1 MKKLNSTILTF
12 VMTFIITYTLK
23 AQSMPWEGGDAD
35 LLAEI
40 DQHWNAVM
48 DKDGDESNEAQQ
60 FRGEKADLLLDLYH
74 ENKQDKASMSALFHA
89 MATYLR
95 KKDYIALMDQF
106 EALEI
111 EEENWRMIYLF
122 YQRAIYKHGDY
133 DSRMKR
139 LDGLLEKVEN
149 KTQFIQLRYDKGFLA
164 YNEGDFETA
173 EANLKKIVDE
183 ARLEEVLGKTASRVK
198 SYLGAIENLQIG
210 NQASDFEA
218 VDLNGKTIKLS
229 DFKDKVIMLDFW
241 ATWCG
246 PCVQEIPDMKAL
258 KEKYG
263 DQLVIIS
270 ISLDKKEEKLRSFI
284 KAKDLNWTH
293 VYAPEGRQ
301 NELVKTYCGFGLPT
315 YYIIDKNGKIHY
327 NYHSRKDGKSFAEV
341 IENVL

>member
-1 MKKLNSTILTF
+1 MKKLNSFILSFFLTF
-12 VMTFIITYTLK
+12 LTAFFVN

-35 LLAEI
+35 LLKQI
-40 DQHWNAVM
+40 DQHWTAVM
-48 DKDGDESNEAQQ
+48 EKDGDESTEAHQ
-60 FRGEKADLLLDLYH
+60 FRGEKAALLLDLY
-74 ENKQDKASMSALFHA
+74 NKHKEDKASMSALFHA

-95 KKDYIALMDQF
+95 SKDYIALMDKF
-106 EALEI
+106 EELEI

-122 YQRAIYKHGDY
+122 YQRAIYKQGDY

-149 KTQFIQLRYDKGFLA
+149 KTQFIQLHYDKGFLA

-183 ARLEEVLGKTASRVK
+183 VRLEEVLGKTASRVK

-210 NQASDFEA
+210 NQAPDFEA

-229 DFKDKVIMLDFW
+229 DFKDKVILLDFW

-246 PCVQEIPDMKAL
+246 PCVKEIPNMKAL
-258 KEKYG
+258 KDKYA
-263 DQLVIIS
+263 DQLAIIS

-284 KAKDLNWTH
+284 KAKNLDWTH

-301 NELVKTYCGFGLPT
+301 NSLVKTYCGFGLPT
-315 YYIIDKNGKIHY
+315 YYIIDQNGKIHY
-327 NYHSRKDGKSFAEV
+327 NYHSRKDDKSFEEV
-341 IENVL
+341 IENIL